1 VDYCTLHN
9 LCVNLCFI
17 HIHDRLQK
25 RRSPQSSNS
34 HLINLFASLPESTTE
49 GKKGLALILDEAITW
64 ARQTSRQHL
73 AQSLS
78 LSLASHHLA
87 MKQYRAALTLLSQL
101 TPELKRLDDKHLLT
115 TIHLL
120 SSLTYHRLHNL
131 PKAKAEL
138 TSARTAAGSV
148 YVGQG
153 VQARLD
159 LMSGVVNAEDG
170 DWKTAYSYFFE
181 SFEGLCAVLEQEE
194 KGGKG
199 AMGDGFGGGGGSL
212 VVDWGMAV
220 GSSGGSGA
228 GMQALTA
235 LKYMLLCKIMLNA
248 AEDVTTLLSVK
259 LAAKYADHREV
270 ESMKAVAR
278 AHANRNLGEFRKALK
293 DYREEFS
300 QDPIVKHHL
309 AALFDRLLEQNLLR
323 IVEPYSVV
331 EISYIASHVELSVQ
345 EVEGKLSQMILDKV
359 LDGVLDQG
367 RGCLVLFDSPEKEE
381 GYEDAVKM
389 IAEVGRVVE
398 SLWGKAIRA

>member
-1 VDYCTLHN
+1 VSVSFVKFKWTTVLYTTYVLICALSIFTIASRNAVALSQVILTARTLTAQAAKAKTAK
-9 LCVNLCFI
+9 LILT
-17 HIHDRLQK
+17 
-25 RRSPQSSNS
+25 
-34 HLINLFASLPESTTE
+34 LINLFASLPESATE
-49 GKKGLALILDEAITW
+49 GKKGLTLILDEAITW

-248 AEDVTTLLSVK
+248 VSRNMDVLNGL
-259 LAAKYADHREV
+259 Y
-270 ESMKAVAR
+270 
-278 AHANRNLGEFRKALK
+278 
-293 DYREEFS
+293 
-300 QDPIVKHHL
+300 
-309 AALFDRLLEQNLLR
+309 
-323 IVEPYSVV
+323 
-331 EISYIASHVELSVQ
+331 
-345 EVEGKLSQMILDKV
+345 
-359 LDGVLDQG
+359 
-367 RGCLVLFDSPEKEE
+367 
-381 GYEDAVKM
+381 
-389 IAEVGRVVE
+389 
-398 SLWGKAIRA
+398 

>member
-1 VDYCTLHN
+1 MKGACFVRGTQVECYILNNPSIFLVFICALFVLTIASRNAVALSQVILTARTLTAQAAKAKTAK
-9 LCVNLCFI
+9 LILT
-17 HIHDRLQK
+17 
-25 RRSPQSSNS
+25 
-34 HLINLFASLPESTTE
+34 LINLFASLPESATE
-49 GKKGLALILDEAITW
+49 DNKGLTLILDEAITW

-78 LSLASHHLA
+78 LSLASHYLA
-87 MKQYRAALTLLSQL
+87 VKQYRAALTLLSQL

-148 YVGQG
+148 YVGQA

-159 LMSGVVNAEDG
+159 LMSGVVNAEEG

-194 KGGKG
+194 KGGKVPRG
-199 AMGDGFGGGGGSL
+199 AAGDGFGGGGGSL

-220 GSSGGSGA
+220 GSSGGGGA

-248 AEDVTTLLSVK
+248 VSRTT
-259 LAAKYADHREV
+259 D
-270 ESMKAVAR
+270 
-278 AHANRNLGEFRKALK
+278 
-293 DYREEFS
+293 
-300 QDPIVKHHL
+300 
-309 AALFDRLLEQNLLR
+309 
-323 IVEPYSVV
+323 
-331 EISYIASHVELSVQ
+331 
-345 EVEGKLSQMILDKV
+345 ILNMM
-359 LDGVLDQG
+359 
-367 RGCLVLFDSPEKEE
+367 C
-381 GYEDAVKM
+381 
-389 IAEVGRVVE
+389 
-398 SLWGKAIRA
+398 